1 MTKEKIKNAFLKCLP
16 MLIVLVSTGIFIFA
30 IKFVIGIFYAPKD
43 TVYRTEHN
51 GEKFTVI
58 QCTQSSSNSF
68 YLLPAEFEFDEVR
81 YKKVGSDHDKIHY
94 ADAPL
99 AIFTLNEPP
108 PDIDTITV
116 KTLISGTGLRVY
128 QFGEFVIFN
137 LEGAYGV
144 FAPLRNY
151 SEASTNR
158 KNDLYVI
165 RQLLKKE
172 RWTEF
177 DLPGWESE
185 EDFLENLEQIEW
197 YLDAEYED

>member
-1 MTKEKIKNAFLKCLP
+1 MTKEKAKLAFLKCLP
-16 MLIVLVSTGIFIFA
+16 MLIVLVSTGIFIIA
-30 IKFVIGIFYAPKD
+30 IKFVIGIFYEPKD
-43 TVYRTEHN
+43 AVYKTEYN
-51 GEKFTVI
+51 GERFTVI

-68 YLLPAEFEFDEVR
+68 YLLPAEFEFDEKR
-81 YKKVGSDHDKIHY
+81 YSKVASEHDKVHY
-94 ADAPL
+94 SDKPL

-108 PDIDTITV
+108 PDIDGITV

-158 KNDLYVI
+158 KNDIYVI
-165 RQLLKKE
+165 RQLLKKD
-172 RWTEF
+172 RWQGF
-177 DLPGWESE
+177 VLPSWESE
-185 EDFLENLEQIEW
+185 EDFLKNLEEIEW
-197 YLDAEYED
+197 YLDAEYEN